1 MPSRNVVFIDV
12 FFVIIDK
19 CSRCMLFNEPM
30 QCFEL
35 KCIKK
40 TYHHLHK
47 IVIFYLSQIS
57 FNKSIDCCGFTDK
70 PTASSN
76 LISSTRKKTVGVEI
90 YVHFAFKNC
99 FFEQEIS

>member
-1 MPSRNVVFIDV
+1 
-12 FFVIIDK
+12 
-19 CSRCMLFNEPM
+19 MLFNEPM

-35 KCIKK
+35 KCIKNSH
-40 TYHHLHK
+40 HHLHK

-57 FNKSIDCCGFTDK
+57 FNKSIVCCGFTDK
-70 PTASSN
+70 TTASSN
-76 LISSTRKKTVGVEI
+76 LMASTRNKTVGVEI